1 MMTKEVG
8 ISCSPLATV
17 LIWECEECHRRWTDG
32 TRIEC
37 PYCTSLNEKLDR
49 AEDDWP

>member
-17 LIWECEECHRRWTDG
+17 LIWECDECHRRWTDSDR
-32 TRIEC
+32 TEC
-37 PYCTSLNEKLDR
+37 PFCTSLNR
-49 AEDDWP
+49 AIERSDNAAR